1 MKKIPSHIRRKAE
14 KLRHMMTSI
23 PHEAGSTSFE
33 PIFDLFIEMAADKAF
48 QALGEADDASV
59 VMPALEMLCRAVMRR
74 QTATLALMAAVFVP
88 ELSMRHGG
96 VLFDGQPGGYFMFDG
111 DERGMFGFLG
121 HDGNNRMMRFTLTHV
136 QAGEEAVPLWP
147 TIAGTQ

>member
-1 MKKIPSHIRRKAE
+1 MSKIPSHIRRKAA
-14 KLRHMMTSI
+14 KLREMMASI

-33 PIFDLFIEMAADKAF
+33 PIFDLFMEMAAEKAF
-48 QALGEADDASV
+48 QALGEPDDARM
-59 VMPALEMLCRAVMRR
+59 VMPSLEMLCRAVMRR
-74 QTATLALMAAVFVP
+74 QTATLALMAAVHVP

-111 DERGMFGFLG
+111 DNRGMFGFLG
-121 HDGNNRMMRFTLTHV
+121 HDGGNRMMRFTLTNV
-136 QAGEEAVPLWP
+136 QDGEVDVPVWP